1 MANNTNGLIYFKLD
15 SSKIYKGD
23 ETKNCG
29 LLGEEI
35 DSNFYFLRGYDIKDV
50 QFNENKDLVVTR
62 LNGETLIAKAIPEV
76 VKPEYGFEYDTE
88 TGVLTIITPDGKEI
102 IVNGFITEKFI
113 TDYCAT
119 YIDERVDR
127 NVYHDYTL
135 EGTGVKELPLKV
147 TNITKTGRYRPAIK
161 LIDTTKN
168 EKLPTT
174 NIGKNDRYV
183 TKEVVSRF
191 GALYPLDG
199 VVKIQQKLD
208 ELQSGWRVPTKADW
222 DKLLNTIDCERPN
235 HDSPDSNVD
244 LGKNAGALLKSTNLW
259 YEYDGQILSDDYY
272 KFTIY
277 PVGYAGDRG
286 RNFYGSFGELSAFW
300 TSTEEDNHR
309 DMYVKIFG
317 NRTTGVLQNTWGG
330 RCYLS
335 LRLVKDYNPKFG
347 YNETEVID
355 GVTVNCIH
363 IDGQDLIW
371 TNENIAL
378 LKDEYEPF
386 IPTEWEKYYNTG
398 ENLST
403 VRYFVNDWNGNSWD
417 KKEILEGEGIVLY
430 EGANGRM
437 HEWMVVDGVLID
449 SAVFLKSEFQADIDH
464 LAGKL
469 ATEIDDRIKGDNE
482 LLDKIQQESESRQQ
496 SDNDIIE
503 KFKTITEDLNN
514 KLDSEIQERN
524 KSVDSLKN
532 SIEDE
537 RDAREY
543 KDNEL
548 SNQITDI
555 QNKLKDVND
564 NLSKQIEKES
574 QTRQDED
581 KVINDRITTEIGNLT
596 QVDNELQKQIKQEIL
611 DRENG
616 DKQLEDS
623 LSILTDKVNQEVAN
637 LHKEDNAIKQSIEQT
652 KDELSSKLDVE
663 SQIRKNED
671 DKLQQ
676 QITQNSVVSSGGTII
691 VNPNSTGLGTDLQ
704 VNIANNSNIK
714 IDGNGCI
721 YFDGNFGTF

>member
-1 MANNTNGLIYFKLD
+1 
-15 SSKIYKGD
+15 
-23 ETKNCG
+23 
-29 LLGEEI
+29 
-35 DSNFYFLRGYDIKDV
+35 
-50 QFNENKDLVVTR
+50 
-62 LNGETLIAKAIPEV
+62 
-76 VKPEYGFEYDTE
+76 
-88 TGVLTIITPDGKEI
+88 
-102 IVNGFITEKFI
+102 
-113 TDYCAT
+113 
-119 YIDERVDR
+119 
-127 NVYHDYTL
+127 
-135 EGTGVKELPLKV
+135 
-147 TNITKTGRYRPAIK
+147 
-161 LIDTTKN
+161 
-168 EKLPTT
+168 
-174 NIGKNDRYV
+174 
-183 TKEVVSRF
+183 
-191 GALYPLDG
+191 
-199 VVKIQQKLD
+199 
-208 ELQSGWRVPTKADW
+208 
-222 DKLLNTIDCERPN
+222 
-235 HDSPDSNVD
+235 
-244 LGKNAGALLKSTNLW
+244 
-259 YEYDGQILSDDYY
+259 
-272 KFTIY
+272 
-277 PVGYAGDRG
+277 
-286 RNFYGSFGELSAFW
+286 
-300 TSTEEDNHR
+300 
-309 DMYVKIFG
+309 MYVKIFG
-317 NRTTGVLQNTWGG
+317 NRTTGVLQNIWGG

-335 LRLVKDYNPKFG
+335 LRLVKDYNPNFG
-347 YNETEVID
+347 YNEIEVID

-524 KSVDSLKN
+524 KAVDSLKN

-548 SNQITDI
+548 LNQITDI

-596 QVDNELQKQIKQEIL
+596 QVDNELQQQIKQEIL

-663 SQIRKNED
+663 SQIRKDED